1 MTTIAIKDG
10 VMACDSLVSQGDMKT
25 QFKFP
30 KIIKVGDNIYGFA
43 GSCHNILLVQE
54 YLKGNIMFQDIPE
67 SVNIEYVSLN
77 RKGHIM
83 SHHIC
88 KGFSTQMPAPKTHAL
103 GSGGEYAMVAMRC
116 GKSATEAVKI
126 AIEFDCHS
134 GGPVKS
140 FSFKTESLKESSK
153 EEKSD
158 E

>member
-10 VMACDSLVSQGDMKT
+10 IMACDSLVSAGDMKT

-77 RKGHIM
+77 RKGYIM

-88 KGFSTQMPAPKTHAL
+88 KGFSTQMPAPKIHAL
-103 GSGGEYAMVAMRC
+103 GSG
-116 GKSATEAVKI
+116 
-126 AIEFDCHS
+126 
-134 GGPVKS
+134 
-140 FSFKTESLKESSK
+140 ESMLWWL
-153 EEKSD
+153 
-158 E
+158 